1 MRRLALVTLLAAA
14 PVFVAA
20 CGSGGAEQASAPEQ
34 ATSTAAGAGNTTG
47 APSPATVSGNDPR
60 KNGFEVALGE
70 WALTPEAG
78 AIRPGRTVFV
88 VTNRGT
94 MPHGFEIER
103 EDGDDSSGSGSGDD
117 QDKLET
123 RILQPGE
130 SVEVELKLS
139 EGVYKLECNVEGHD
153 DMGME
158 MLLEV
163 SGDAPLAAKPAAGS
177 SKSAAVAIEA
187 FAFAPPTITAQVG
200 QEITWENHDPA
211 DHTVTGE
218 DGSFDSGTMAKGATF
233 KASFD
238 SPGEY
243 RYICELHPGMKGKVV
258 VKG

>member
-1 MRRLALVTLLAAA
+1 MRRLGLVALLAATL
-14 PVFVAA
+14 VALTA
-20 CGSGGAEQASAPEQ
+20 CGGGEAEQASSTPAAENAP
-34 ATSTAAGAGNTTG
+34 A
-47 APSPATVSGNDPR
+47 SGNQDSGPAGR
-60 KNGFEVALGE
+60 GNKAFKTALGE
-70 WALTPEAG
+70 WALTTEADS
-78 AIRPGRTVFV
+78 IRPGRTTFV

-103 EDGDDSSGSGSGDD
+103 EDHDDDEG
-117 QDKLET
+117 KVET
-123 RILQPGE
+123 RILEPGE

-163 SGDAPLAAKPAAGS
+163 SRDAPLTAKPAATP
-177 SKSAAVAIEA
+177 SKPAAVAIEA
-187 FAFAPPTITAQVG
+187 FAFAPPTITAKVG
-200 QEITWENHDPA
+200 EEVTWENHDPA

-218 DGSFDSGTMAKGATF
+218 DGSFDSGTMAQGGTF

-243 RYICELHPGMKGKVV
+243 RYICNLHPGMEGTVV
-258 VKG
+258 VEG